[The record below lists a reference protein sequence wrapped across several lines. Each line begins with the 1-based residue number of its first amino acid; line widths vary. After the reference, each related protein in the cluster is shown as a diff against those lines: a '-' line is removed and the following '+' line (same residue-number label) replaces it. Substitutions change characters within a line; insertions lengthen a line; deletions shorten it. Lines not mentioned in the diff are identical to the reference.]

1 MKLSM
6 GLVLFP
12 VLVGCESQAGWSVEE
27 GLEAEMIEV
36 QVDETAN
43 VLEIEYHVA
52 PSAVPAAVRAA
63 MDALHPGGEATGAE
77 KEYAGSTLYWEV
89 TKKIEGRDVEAMF
102 LPDGTLHSEEI
113 EVAAASVPQAV
124 QAAVTQRIGSE
135 ITKWEEIHDA
145 ERVLVEYHAK
155 ATAKGMKYKLRVD
168 PTGKLLGVVR
178 EVPAEIE
185 LPVD

>member
-1 MKLSM
+1 
-6 GLVLFP
+6 
-12 VLVGCESQAGWSVEE
+12 
-27 GLEAEMIEV
+27 
-36 QVDETAN
+36 
-43 VLEIEYHVA
+43 
-52 PSAVPAAVRAA
+52 
-63 MDALHPGGEATGAE
+63 
-77 KEYAGSTLYWEV
+77 
-89 TKKIEGRDVEAMF
+89 MF

-124 QAAVTQRIGSE
+124 QAAVTQRIGGE

-145 ERVLVEYHAK
+145 QRVLVEYHAK

-168 PTGKLLGVVR
+168 PGGQLLGVVR